1 MAAYLN
7 EEIKI
12 KKNQIADLGGLVKII
27 TKTGLS
33 VGSGETYQITDAPNM
48 SRVLYM
54 SVMLRS
60 SGNSSTG
67 SENFFIPNTG
77 YSYLTGTSSGG
88 SSSYGGVYV
97 DVDNNWLLQV
107 SDYRHRGV
115 DVVGYRIYY
124 LDI

>member
-27 TKTGLS
+27 TKTGIS
-33 VGSGETYQITDAPNM
+33 VGGGETYQITDAPDM
-48 SRVLYM
+48 SKVLYM
-54 SVMLRS
+54 SIMLRS

-67 SENFFIPNTG
+67 SDNFFIPNTG
-77 YSYLTGTSSGG
+77 HSYLRGTSSGSG
-88 SSSYGGVYV
+88 TYDGAYV
-97 DVDNNWLLQV
+97 AVNNNWQLIV
-107 SDYRHRGV
+107 SDYRWGGTE
-115 DVVGYRIYY
+115 VVGYRIYY